1 MSDVEYGFE
10 VVPVTDKSQGQVA
23 GVGTGTGTGTGR
35 GESEKGDML
44 HLHQQHLT
52 LERNL

>member
-23 GVGTGTGTGTGR
+23 GVGNGAGTGR

-44 HLHQQHLT
+44 HLHQ
-52 LERNL
+52 